1 MAAHNERNR
10 RILAP
15 LGLAALAALTVVGCS
30 APDTEPVATTTV
42 TVTPTVAPTQN
53 APTATAPAPATTITV
68 APPATV
74 TVPPPAPPKPVVNE
88 IAGPFQSPSGNIRC
102 SMYTS
107 TDGLATA
114 ICAVADHD
122 WLAPKPENCG
132 ANWGSRIDLEAGSA
146 ARFGCYGQEMPPA
159 THTLE
164 YGQIQVLGSI
174 SCSSESAGIR
184 CTDNDSG
191 HYFSVSRE
199 KYLIG

>member
-53 APTATAPAPATTITV
+53 APTATAPAPNTTITV